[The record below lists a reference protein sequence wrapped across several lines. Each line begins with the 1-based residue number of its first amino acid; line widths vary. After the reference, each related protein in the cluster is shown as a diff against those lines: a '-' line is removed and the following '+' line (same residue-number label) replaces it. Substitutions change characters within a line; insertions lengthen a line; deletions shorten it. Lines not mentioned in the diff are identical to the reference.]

1 LGTWDWGGKTLD
13 LLPKL
18 RKFYHEPTKDEGVL
32 TLKHLW
38 IFGENML
45 KIQNFIRFIV
55 VFGFLT
61 ACVSSIQ
68 DFQSESNGVKLRLT
82 PQLEGSFL
90 ASRDVDIYI
99 WKKIAPCQYETLGVI
114 RNKDLPKTISLSPD
128 QDYNLR
134 TVFILRDTQVRG
146 TIVSDHVFT
155 PKIGSAY
162 EYIATY
168 NKIGHGVRL
177 IENGKNL
184 PYEAP
189 CLSR

>member
-1 LGTWDWGGKTLD
+1 MSK
-13 LLPKL
+13 
-18 RKFYHEPTKDEGVL
+18 R
-32 TLKHLW
+32 
-38 IFGENML
+38 
-45 KIQNFIRFIV
+45 QNFIRFFV
-55 VFGFLT
+55 VFSFLT

-68 DFQSESNGVKLRLT
+68 DFQSETNGVKLRLT

-114 RNKDLPKTISLSPD
+114 RNKDLPKQISLSPD

-134 TVFILRDTQVRG
+134 TVFTLRSG

-155 PKIGSAY
+155 PKIGSDY
-162 EYIATY
+162 EYVATY